1 MYFNSP
7 VIKARSFISMSQVVK
22 SVLVP
27 YTPAE
32 MFKLVDE
39 VELYPDFLPWC
50 AGSELHFRDD
60 VTTEATI
67 HIGYKQVQQHFST
80 INGKRY
86 PEEMQIRLKSGPFKK
101 LEGYWHFK
109 PLGDAACKIEFMM
122 QYDFA
127 SNLLSKVLGPV
138 FDHIAN
144 TLVDAFVVRAEKVYG
159 ER

>member
-1 MYFNSP
+1 
-7 VIKARSFISMSQVVK
+7 MSQVVK

-32 MFKLVDE
+32 MFKLVDG
-39 VELYPDFLPWC
+39 VEDYPVFLPWC

-67 HIGYKQVQQHFST
+67 HIGYKQVRQHFST
-80 INGKRY
+80 INTKRY
-86 PEEMQIRLKSGPFKK
+86 PEEMELRLKSGPFHN
-101 LEGYWHFK
+101 LEGYWKFK
-109 PLGDAACKIEFMM
+109 PLGDQACKIEFML
-122 QYDFA
+122 QYEF
-127 SNLLSKVLGPV
+127 SSSLLSSVLGPV

-144 TLVDAFVVRAEKVYG
+144 SLVDAFVQRAEKVYG